1 MEPVAAVANSVDRLT
16 TMQVQAWAGKRMNGS
31 GVNGM
36 VWIHV
41 RLLPDPLQL
50 QGMKQVVPLML
61 WSRELLRWLSL
72 TEVWCLNRQ

>member
-1 MEPVAAVANSVDRLT
+1 
-16 TMQVQAWAGKRMNGS
+16 MNGS

-36 VWIHV
+36 AWRHV
-41 RLLPDPLQL
+41 LLLPDPLHL
-50 QGMKQVVPLML
+50 QEMRQVVPLML